1 MSEEISIIIV
11 DDHSLVRK
19 TLRGRLETESDFMVV
34 ADASDADAAL
44 DLVKEHHP
52 DVVLLDID
60 MPGTISFEAA
70 RTIRTHFAPTRV
82 IFLSAFFSDCYIE
95 QALALE
101 ASGYITKS
109 EPPEKV
115 IEAIRQV
122 MAGAT
127 YYSSEV
133 QSRLV
138 VDGKGVHLA
147 HEKQTRLSTLTPR
160 ELEVLR
166 YIAKGL
172 PKKKIATAMHVSLST
187 VDAHC
192 ARLMNKLNIHDRV
205 ELTLFAI
212 REGLAEA

>member
-1 MSEEISIIIV
+1 V
-11 DDHSLVRK
+11 DDHSLVRR
-19 TLRGRLETESDFMVV
+19 TLRDRLENEADLRVV
-34 ADASDADAAL
+34 ADVPDADAAL
-44 DLVKEHHP
+44 EQVKEHRP
-52 DVVLLDID
+52 DVILLDID

-70 RTIRTHFAPTRV
+70 RTIRTHYPGTKI
-82 IFLSAFFSDCYIE
+82 IFLSAFFNDRYIE
-95 QALALE
+95 QALAME
-101 ASGYITKS
+101 AAGYITKS

-115 IEAIRQV
+115 IEGIRQV

-127 YYSSEV
+127 YYSPDV

-138 VDGKGVHLA
+138 VDSKGVHLGRD
-147 HEKQTRLSTLTPR
+147 KQSRLSTLTPR
-160 ELEVLR
+160 EMEVLR

-172 PKKKIATAMHVSLST
+172 PKKQIATTMHVSLST

-192 ARLMNKLNIHDRV
+192 ARLMNKLDIHDRV